1 MSDSLNLIERPV
13 GPNLMGAGKI
23 PDFTRRRTVDCER
36 EVSSVTSAIVSN
48 VLFCVSAIHP
58 PGFSCVGRSIL
69 NVVCRKLRRWKC
81 LFRVKRKN
89 NFSYKNNQL

>member
-13 GPNLMGAGKI
+13 GPNLMGTGKI

-36 EVSSVTSAIVSN
+36 EVSSATSAIVSN
-48 VLFCVSAIHP
+48 VLFFVSAIHP

-69 NVVCRKLRRWKC
+69 NVVCRKHRR
-81 LFRVKRKN
+81 
-89 NFSYKNNQL
+89 